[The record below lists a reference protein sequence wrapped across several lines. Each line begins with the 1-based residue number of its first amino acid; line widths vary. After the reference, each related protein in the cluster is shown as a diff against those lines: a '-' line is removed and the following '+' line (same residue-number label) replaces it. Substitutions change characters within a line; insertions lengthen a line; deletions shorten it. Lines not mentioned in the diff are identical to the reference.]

1 MTEIVIIGGGGH
13 AKVVVSILRKL
24 KDYEICGYTDLED
37 RGPLL
42 GAPYLGTD
50 AKLPA
55 LANEKKGL
63 SAALAVGQIGL
74 GAVRQ
79 AIHARLSELPLSYP
93 SIVSPHAI
101 VNEEVEI
108 GEGCVVMDG
117 AVVNSGA
124 RIGRG
129 AILNSNCTVEHDT
142 QIGDWVHVAPGVTI
156 SGGVTVGPLSMIGV
170 GAVIIEGKRIAN
182 GCIIG
187 AGAVVVHDLTEPGV
201 YVGCPARRIR

>member
-1 MTEIVIIGGGGH
+1 MNILPRDQQIAVI
-13 AKVVVSILRKL
+13 
-24 KDYEICGYTDLED
+24 
-37 RGPLL
+37 
-42 GAPYLGTD
+42 GA
-50 AKLPA
+50 
-55 LANEKKGL
+55 
-63 SAALAVGQIGL
+63 
-74 GAVRQ
+74 
-79 AIHARLSELPLSYP
+79 LSEGM
-93 SIVSPHAI
+93 SIRS
-101 VNEEVEI
+101 VERLTGI
-108 GEGCVVMDG
+108 HRDTIMRL
-117 AVVNSGA
+117 GA